1 MNSSETGYKHASNWK
16 EAVVRMQEVQFPMGK
31 ARQIVQRNWQE
42 KMKAGE
48 HIHNTEK
55 IPESKTS
62 YLLDTKFLTPTVTKT
77 VRPYL
82 LCLHK
87 FS

>member
-1 MNSSETGYKHASNWK
+1 MNSSEMGYKRASNWK
-16 EAVVRMQEVQFPMGK
+16 AAVVRMQEVQFPMGK
-31 ARQIVQRNWQE
+31 ARQIVQRNRRG

-55 IPESKTS
+55 IPESRTS

-77 VRPYL
+77 VRPYV
-82 LCLHK
+82 LCLHQ